1 MHWKFTHYFSTV
13 YFMTRLWY
21 LKVLFIQ
28 VSPVQQI
35 IQILQFSFYFPS
47 YHLWMVWMLI
57 NTATVTE
64 TKAIQFCCSLFS
76 SVQSLSYVWLC
87 NLMDCRM
94 PGFSVHHQ
102 LPEVTQ
108 THVHWVSDAIQS
120 SHPLLSPFSSL
131 ECIYLGIVIC
141 ILEFTEYLFW
151 W

>member
-47 YHLWMVWMLI
+47 RHLWMVWMLI
-57 NTATVTE
+57 ITATVTE

-76 SVQSLSYVWLC
+76 SVQLLSRVRLFATPWIAARQASLSITNSRSSPRLTSIE
-87 NLMDCRM
+87 
-94 PGFSVHHQ
+94 SVM
-102 LPEVTQ
+102 
-108 THVHWVSDAIQS
+108 QS
-120 SHPLLSPFSSL
+120 SHLIICRPLPCPQSL
-131 ECIYLGIVIC
+131 PASETFLMSQ
-141 ILEFTEYLFW
+141 LFP
-151 W
+151 